1 MARHGT
7 ERSLNSL
14 QSMHPSSSSHVNNN
28 PGVVTP
34 TELAASS
41 PSSSATCTA
50 DDSGTKVNGDDGV
63 TDTTGSAMGTIPSP
77 STPSVSSSSDSR
89 IPRPSP
95 TSLRR
100 SSSMRMRGERVSPHQ
115 PPPSSPLSSTAVNAA
130 PGRQHQNHRR
140 LNFLQHQQ
148 HHHPDYRNFPVI
160 TENGT
165 ESPRQRSLSLS
176 LTPARP
182 RPGLAASGGSSIG
195 IADDSDAESV
205 RSYGSACS
213 TASACDHATFAF
225 NGTTWSGRSRK
236 YVVHCSNHN
245 GDNEQYLTPTQRAA
259 RQVRKFQA
267 LLKEARKE
275 IEEKDQEIFRLTKE
289 VVELRLYKASLNSPD
304 ERTDSSDALTVREN
318 NPFSPESPTK
328 DLPDEGAPPKI
339 PSPETPEKRVQ
350 PDLPSSL
357 ADSGHFE
364 DGSIHSKDSV
374 YLPEA
379 QPEASNVTRTPNK
392 IAEDDADDAAAA
404 PGTYA
409 RSTTPE
415 RDEERRKLVN
425 LYEARIEE
433 MHRRHVD
440 ELQELKQKH
449 NDKVESLLNQLAEVN
464 TRYCEMRPN
473 VDAAEARARELE
485 TELEAVKAELAE
497 QKTLLSEQEE
507 RNKHMYLKM
516 YAKGQEAAR
525 IEQADQILEHAH
537 QIPPKV
543 SIAELLQQL
552 TVTRAELENV
562 KDTSY
567 SPEPHISA
575 DRSQILLSAQ
585 EAVSLWV
592 LGTRKVMYRRIIEAR
607 SQQGNL
613 DPEITLQF
621 LKSAIYYFLTDKE
634 NHQGHLNAIE
644 SILGFTEAEKHNIDR
659 IYRSARK

>member
-1 MARHGT
+1 MARHGS
-7 ERSLNSL
+7 ERSLNCL
-14 QSMHPSSSSHVNNN
+14 QSMHPGCSTHVNNA
-28 PGVVTP
+28 GGGSP
-34 TELAASS
+34 TELAASAS
-41 PSSSATCTA
+41 VTYN
-50 DDSGTKVNGDDGV
+50 DDSAAGKVNAGGSLV
-63 TDTTGSAMGTIPSP
+63 STTGSETGTVPSP
-77 STPSVSSSSDSR
+77 SVPSISSSPDSR

-95 TSLRR
+95 TGLRR
-100 SSSMRMRGERVSPHQ
+100 SVSMRMRGERVSPHQ
-115 PPPSSPLSSTAVNAA
+115 PPPPPSTAVTAA
-130 PGRQHQNHRR
+130 LTRQHQHHRR
-140 LNFLQHQQ
+140 FNFLQHQQ
-148 HHHPDYRNFPVI
+148 HHPDHHTFPVI

-182 RPGLAASGGSSIG
+182 RPGHAASGGSSTG
-195 IADDSDAESV
+195 IADDSDVESV
-205 RSYGSACS
+205 KSYGSACS

-267 LLKEARKE
+267 LLKDARRE

-318 NPFSPESPTK
+318 NPFSPESPSK
-328 DLPDEGAPPKI
+328 DLPDEGALPKV
-339 PSPETPEKRVQ
+339 PCPETPEKRGQ
-350 PDLPSSL
+350 DLPSSL

-374 YLPEA
+374 YLPEV
-379 QPEASNVTRTPNK
+379 QPEAIN
-392 IAEDDADDAAAA
+392 IAAA
-404 PGTYA
+404 PNKVGEDNTSETSV
-409 RSTTPE
+409 RSATPDK
-415 RDEERRKLVN
+415 DEERRKLVN
-425 LYEARIEE
+425 LYETRIEE
-433 MHRRHVD
+433 MHRRHID

-464 TRYCEMRPN
+464 TRYCEVRPS
-473 VDAAEARARELE
+473 VDAAETRARELE
-485 TELEAVKAELAE
+485 IELEAVKNELAE
-497 QKTLLSEQEE
+497 QKSVLNEQEE
-507 RNKHMYLKM
+507 KNKQMYLKM

-537 QIPPKV
+537 QKPPKV
-543 SIAELLQQL
+543 SVAELLQQL

-562 KDTSY
+562 K
-567 SPEPHISA
+567 
-575 DRSQILLSAQ
+575 
-585 EAVSLWV
+585 
-592 LGTRKVMYRRIIEAR
+592 VMYRRIIEAK
-607 SQQGNL
+607 SQQGTL

-644 SILGFTEAEKHNIDR
+644 SILGFTEAERHNIDKL
-659 IYRSARK
+659 YRSTRK

>member
-1 MARHGT
+1 MYCQQHDQG
-7 ERSLNSL
+7 
-14 QSMHPSSSSHVNNN
+14 
-28 PGVVTP
+28 
-34 TELAASS
+34 
-41 PSSSATCTA
+41 
-50 DDSGTKVNGDDGV
+50 
-63 TDTTGSAMGTIPSP
+63 
-77 STPSVSSSSDSR
+77 
-89 IPRPSP
+89 
-95 TSLRR
+95 LRR
-100 SSSMRMRGERVSPHQ
+100 SASMRVRGERISPHQ
-115 PPPSSPLSSTAVNAA
+115 PPPPPSAAATAALT
-130 PGRQHQNHRR
+130 RHQYQQHRR
-140 LNFLQHQQ
+140 LNSLQHQQ
-148 HHHPDYRNFPVI
+148 HHHPDYRTFPVI

-176 LTPARP
+176 LTPVRP
-182 RPGLAASGGSSIG
+182 RAGHAASGGSSIG

-205 RSYGSACS
+205 KSYGSACS
-213 TASACDHATFAF
+213 TASACDHATFAY

-318 NPFSPESPTK
+318 NPFSPESPSK
-328 DLPDEGAPPKI
+328 DLPDEGALQKVA
-339 PSPETPEKRVQ
+339 SPDTPEKRVHS
-350 PDLPSSL
+350 DLPSSL

-364 DGSIHSKDSV
+364 DGSVHSKDSV
-374 YLPEA
+374 YLPEV
-379 QPEASNVTRTPNK
+379 QPETIHIATTPNK
-392 IAEDDADDAAAA
+392 VPEDSTSD
-404 PGTYA
+404 TYV
-409 RSTTPE
+409 RSTAETPDK
-415 RDEERRKLVN
+415 DEERRKLVN
-425 LYEARIEE
+425 LYESRIEE

-464 TRYCEMRPN
+464 TRYCEVRPC

-497 QKTLLSEQEE
+497 EKTLLSEQEE
-507 RNKHMYLKM
+507 RNKQMYLKM

-525 IEQADQILEHAH
+525 MEQADQILVHAH
-537 QIPPKV
+537 QTPPKV
-543 SIAELLQQL
+543 TVAELLRQL
-552 TVTRAELENV
+552 TVTQAELENI

-575 DRSQILLSAQ
+575 DRSQSLLSAQ

-592 LGTRKVMYRRIIEAR
+592 LGTRKAMYRRIIEAR
-607 SQQGNL
+607 SNQGAL

-644 SILGFTEAEKHNIDR
+644 SILGFTDAEKHNIDR
-659 IYRSARK
+659 IYRSTRK

>member
-1 MARHGT
+1 MARHGS
-7 ERSLNSL
+7 ERPS
-14 QSMHPSSSSHVNNN
+14 QSTYPDSSSRVNSTSE
-28 PGVVTP
+28 VSP
-34 TELAASS
+34 TELASS
-41 PSSSATCTA
+41 PLATCTA
-50 DDSGTKVNGDDGV
+50 SSTIKVNVDGNV
-63 TDTTGSAMGTIPSP
+63 ACTAGSATGTFPS
-77 STPSVSSSSDSR
+77 PSVSSISSSWDSR

-95 TSLRR
+95 TGLRR
-100 SSSMRMRGERVSPHQ
+100 SASMRVRGERISPHQ
-115 PPPSSPLSSTAVNAA
+115 PPPPPSAAATAALT
-130 PGRQHQNHRR
+130 RHQYQQHRR
-140 LNFLQHQQ
+140 LNSLQHQQ
-148 HHHPDYRNFPVI
+148 HHHPDYRTFPVI

-176 LTPARP
+176 LTPVRP
-182 RPGLAASGGSSIG
+182 RAGHAASGGSSIG

-205 RSYGSACS
+205 KSYGSACS
-213 TASACDHATFAF
+213 TASACDHATFAY

-318 NPFSPESPTK
+318 NPFSPESPSK
-328 DLPDEGAPPKI
+328 DLPDEGALQKVA
-339 PSPETPEKRVQ
+339 SPDTPEKRVHS
-350 PDLPSSL
+350 DLPSSL

-364 DGSIHSKDSV
+364 DGSVHSKDSV
-374 YLPEA
+374 YLPEV
-379 QPEASNVTRTPNK
+379 QPETIHIATTPNK
-392 IAEDDADDAAAA
+392 VPEDSTSD
-404 PGTYA
+404 TYV
-409 RSTTPE
+409 RSTAETPDK
-415 RDEERRKLVN
+415 DEERRKLVN
-425 LYEARIEE
+425 LYESRIEE

-464 TRYCEMRPN
+464 TRYCEVRPC

-497 QKTLLSEQEE
+497 EKTLLSEQEE
-507 RNKHMYLKM
+507 RNKQMYLKM

-525 IEQADQILEHAH
+525 MEQADQILVHAH
-537 QIPPKV
+537 QTPPKV
-543 SIAELLQQL
+543 TVAELLRQL
-552 TVTRAELENV
+552 TVTQAELENI
-562 KDTSY
+562 K
-567 SPEPHISA
+567 A
-575 DRSQILLSAQ
+575 
-585 EAVSLWV
+585 
-592 LGTRKVMYRRIIEAR
+592 MYRRIIEAR
-607 SQQGNL
+607 SNQGAL

-644 SILGFTEAEKHNIDR
+644 SILGFTDAEKHNIDR
-659 IYRSARK
+659 IYRSTRK

>member
-275 IEEKDQEIFRLTKE
+275 IEEKDQEIFR
-289 VVELRLYKASLNSPD
+289 
-304 ERTDSSDALTVREN
+304 
-318 NPFSPESPTK
+318 
-328 DLPDEGAPPKI
+328 
-339 PSPETPEKRVQ
+339 
-350 PDLPSSL
+350 
-357 ADSGHFE
+357 
-364 DGSIHSKDSV
+364 
-374 YLPEA
+374 
-379 QPEASNVTRTPNK
+379 
-392 IAEDDADDAAAA
+392 
-404 PGTYA
+404 
-409 RSTTPE
+409 STTPE